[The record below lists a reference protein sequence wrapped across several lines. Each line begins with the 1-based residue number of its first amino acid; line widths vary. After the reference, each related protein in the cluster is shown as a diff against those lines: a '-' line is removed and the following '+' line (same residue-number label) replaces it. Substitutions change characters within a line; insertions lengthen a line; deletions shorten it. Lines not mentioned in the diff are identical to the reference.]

1 MWGLKSWLMSVV
13 FRIWSVA
20 RSKCFQGPLFSIFPF
35 FDSTHS
41 DSLPWSEKCHTSF
54 NVFIYI
60 DMVFMNIK
68 TIIIQ
73 LGYKILK
80 NKGNNNVIFGIKRVM
95 TYIIVMT
102 WNVRK
107 KIFNRE
113 KITFQDYM
121 YFSFCFVP

>member
-1 MWGLKSWLMSVV
+1 MEHPV
-13 FRIWSVA
+13 
-20 RSKCFQGPLFSIFPF
+20 
-35 FDSTHS
+35 
-41 DSLPWSEKCHTSF
+41 
-54 NVFIYI
+54 

-102 WNVRK
+102 
-107 KIFNRE
+107 
-113 KITFQDYM
+113 
-121 YFSFCFVP
+121 